1 MAIDLNDTGERIRL
15 MIWSGFYTPE
25 DVFEAISEEYLDPY
39 ELSADDR
46 AWIDA
51 KAEEEADAKLE
62 AEEDWPETTDWDRL
76 DAAFN
81 DMDEAGI
88 LALHNAGTTQTDG
101 LSDAADIATQMKD
114 EGYVFKGFVF
124 YHAQDI
130 DRAQQDKVLNLTFGA
145 FDGGDGVA
153 IAQETVTILKN
164 SDFEV
169 DWNGTPD
176 TRIEVTN
183 FSWQKRGLGEDDEED
198 SEDYNGDED
207 DGDGNNPVS

>member
-51 KAEEEADAKLE
+51 KAEEEANAKSE

-81 DMDEAGI
+81 DMDEVGI
-88 LALHNAGTTQTDG
+88 LALHNAGMTQSDG
-101 LSDAADIATQMKD
+101 MSDAADIAAQMKD
-114 EGYVFKGFVF
+114 EGYTFKGYVF
-124 YHAQDI
+124 YHSQDV
-130 DRAQQDKVLNLTFGA
+130 DGALQGAPLHLAFGA
-145 FDGGDGVA
+145 FDDGDGAAVA
-153 IAQETVTILKN
+153 HEAVTILQN

-169 DWNGTPD
+169 EWDGTLDQRIALKGFDWKKPG
-176 TRIEVTN
+176 
-183 FSWQKRGLGEDDEED
+183 FGEDD
-198 SEDYNGDED
+198 DED
-207 DGDGNNPVS
+207 GEGYEDDDGEDKKGAV